1 MIAADPNDPK
11 GIVWIA
17 SYPKSGN
24 TWVRVFLHHLIRQAA
39 GRPVEEHDIDELSR
53 TSRSAAGRVDL
64 FEQVLGKPVTMADPI
79 EIAAARPKVQQAIME
94 ERDGLVFAK
103 THSFLGRLFN
113 YPLINRAASAGAV
126 YVVRNPLDVAVSL
139 AFHLDVTYDSAIRSM
154 AAPLNASIGTA
165 IAVPEIWGTWSEN
178 VASWTED
185 PPPVIHVVRYED
197 LIADPRGAFTGI
209 VEHMRLETTPEQIDE
224 AIALAA
230 FDRLKAE
237 EEARGFAEKPE
248 TARRF
253 FRRGT
258 AGQWRE
264 ELDAGQVERI
274 VADHGEQMRR
284 FGYLP
289 VN

>member
-1 MIAADPNDPK
+1 MIAADPADPK

-39 GRPVEEHDIDELSR
+39 GRPLEDHDLDDLSR
-53 TSRSAAGRVDL
+53 TSRSVTGRVDL
-64 FEQVLGKPVTMADPI
+64 FERFLGKPVTIASPI
-79 EIAAARPKVQQAIME
+79 EIAEARPRVQQAIME
-94 ERDGLVFAK
+94 AANGLVFAK

-113 YPLINRAASAGAV
+113 YPLINRSASAGGV

-139 AFHLDVTYDSAIRSM
+139 AFHLDASFDGAIRSM
-154 AAPLNASIGTA
+154 AATLNASVGSES
-165 IAVPEIWGTWSEN
+165 AVPEIWGSWSEN
-178 VASWTED
+178 VASWTVD
-185 PPPVIHVVRYED
+185 PPPVILIVRYED
-197 LIADPRGAFTGI
+197 LLADPRERFTEI
-209 VEHMRLETTPEQIDE
+209 VEHMSLDATPEQIDE
-224 AIALAA
+224 AIALAS
-230 FDRLKAE
+230 FERLQAE
-237 EEARGFAEKPE
+237 EEARGFAERPE
-248 TARRF
+248 SAGRF
-253 FRRGT
+253 FREGR

-264 ELDAGQVERI
+264 QLSAEQVARI